1 MTPRPA
7 SPEPAETNAPARRTG
22 VDPMA
27 EPLHR
32 CAIHLLRLVRHV
44 DAATGMSAARLSALS
59 VLVFGGPC
67 TVGTLARAEQVS
79 GPTMTK
85 LVTGLERKGWVR
97 RSPAAQDARVSLVAA
112 TPKAT
117 RLLLDGRARRLRLL
131 TQCLPVKGTAGH
143 RALTRAIGPLELVID
158 SLAHAASASGKKGIA
173 RAVPHAVPRAGRR
186 RID

>member
-1 MTPRPA
+1 MHRHRAT
-7 SPEPAETNAPARRTG
+7 PEPIDPGTPEPQAGPQAG
-22 VDPMA
+22 VDPIA

-44 DAATGMSAARLSALS
+44 DAATGLSAARLSALS

-67 TVGTLARAEQVS
+67 TVGALARAEQVS

-85 LVTGLERKGWVR
+85 LVAGLERKGWVR
-97 RSPAAQDARVSLVAA
+97 RTPAPRDARVSLLSA

-117 RLLLDGRARRLRLL
+117 RLLQAGRTRRLTLL
-131 TQCLPVKGTAGH
+131 TKSLPAKGTAGH
-143 RALTRAIGPLELVID
+143 RALARALAPLESVVD
-158 SLAHAASASGKKGIA
+158 SLARAASASSKKRIA
-173 RAVPHAVPRAGRR
+173 RGVPRSGRR

>member
-1 MTPRPA
+1 MTRRPA
-7 SPEPAETNAPARRTG
+7 SPEPTETTAPARPAG
-22 VDPMA
+22 VDPIA

-44 DAATGMSAARLSALS
+44 DAATGLSAARLSALS

-67 TVGTLARAEQVS
+67 TVGALARAEQVS

-131 TQCLPVKGTAGH
+131 TQSLPAKGTAGH
-143 RALTRAIGPLELVID
+143 RALTSALGPLEVVID
-158 SLAHAASASGKKGIA
+158 SLAHAASASSKQRIT
-173 RAVPHAVPRAGRR
+173 RTVPRAGRR